1 MMKKTDISITR
12 FENSDFWIDVVDD
25 GTVFSAYLMRKGYCV
40 SSLMFGAEKKNIT
53 FSSFL
58 YLVQCNLDEYVDLY
72 IEEFCDLDV

>member
-25 GTVFSAYLMRKGYCV
+25 GTVFRAYLMRKGYGV

-72 IEEFCDLDV
+72 IEEFCDLNV